1 MSVVVTITIVQYVTL
16 SHSDLTLHISC
27 LVPLCCYYLDSFVD
41 NQLFGHVWTV
51 DHNQSQQL
59 SLRKDKLAPS
69 LPVTTQLLWPRLTH
83 LRIIII
89 NSLDMKILVSSQT
102 KSFVTSTSVYF
113 NRVLL

>member
-1 MSVVVTITIVQYVTL
+1 
-16 SHSDLTLHISC
+16 
-27 LVPLCCYYLDSFVD
+27 LCCYYLDSFVD

-69 LPVTTQLLWPRLTH
+69 LPVTTQLLWLRLIH

-89 NSLDMKILVSSQT
+89 NSLDLKILGSSQT
-102 KSFVTSTSVYF
+102 MSFVTPTSVYF